1 MTGKAATK
9 AAKLRR
15 KRGRPALPATDREPT
30 GRKSRREAS
39 QQMHTAMTEA
49 EARSVVVD
57 RRIREGQIVPFKAKD
72 GRRVT
77 AEEQARDPRRG
88 YTLGLMA
95 IDHTITARQHDA
107 GVRFAED
114 MARYYGLCS
123 VPFPSARAQN
133 LFAIRGAE
141 GEDSEGRST
150 SAKAARFKANK
161 LRDALLG
168 TGNIDEGRRV
178 IHSVTEV
185 ALLDNFQA
193 RKWPDH
199 MLMFIRK
206 GLNRL
211 ADYYGG

>member
-1 MTGKAATK
+1 M
-9 AAKLRR
+9 R
-15 KRGRPALPATDREPT
+15 
-30 GRKSRREAS
+30 
-39 QQMHTAMTEA
+39 TAMTEA
-49 EARSVVVD
+49 EARSVVID

-77 AEEQARDPRRG
+77 AEEQAADPRRG

-95 IDHTITARQHDA
+95 IDLTITARQHDA

-133 LFAIRGAE
+133 LFAVRGSE
-141 GEDSEGRST
+141 GEESSDKAL
-150 SAKAARFKANK
+150 SAQAARSRANK
-161 LRDALLG
+161 LRGTLLG

-185 ALLDNFQA
+185 AVLDNPQA

-211 ADYYGG
+211 ADHYGE